1 MVMKKLRTATA
12 AALAVVFA
20 VGAWAQPKAGDY
32 VSGAFEV
39 YAGNNTHTYALEEIV
54 GTGSVSG
61 YPTYAAPPVVGTT
74 ARSAVETLLGFGAKD
89 EMRPYVVL
97 EARSAGAMMPEDSR
111 GMITFALS
119 GAKFAARVSNSDLVA
134 VAAMDNVDLTAAAL
148 EGVDT
153 FAVLQIAE
161 GGGVGDSSVTFEVQI
176 DSGGSPAQEF
186 GTPRP
191 ADTDSNPNNDHG
203 DAFVLK
209 LPALDEVSPGG
220 VSVTVSTDSITTDF
234 PVVDMVERWVDMDG
248 RLEADDVAISA
259 RVIGRAADAVMLTV
273 VPETS
278 TADIDIEG
286 RMHLVSGDGGMTS
299 LIHVGSLGVALA
311 PGVLQSNGEA
321 FGFDAGGAGH
331 VVVTVHGVDD
341 TDTVFLDAVTSGTST
356 TPMAVDTGE
365 ELAVSDGM
373 ATDDF
378 SLSGLP
384 ASSDLYVMVDGE
396 RTLSPG
402 TIRAEA
408 SISFQ
413 SGIRDLMWLTTPPW
427 IAAAQPA
434 EATVDVRYAGTHGIL
449 PRAYAIAPAGSGTG
463 DISNVRIRCDD
474 SSECQVYLACTDSM
488 GNDVFG
494 KVGTTIPA
502 RATMVLRDGG
512 SGTAMDLRE
521 VFDEDAWMSGRLS
534 CDVIA
539 PDRNVEVQVLTRS
552 GGALVNNTYVDGGD
566 GGG

>member
-1 MVMKKLRTATA
+1 MVMKKLRTAAA

-20 VGAWAQPKAGDY
+20 VGAWAQAVGEYAG
-32 VSGAFEV
+32 GAFEV

-54 GTGSVSG
+54 GTGEVSG
-61 YPTYAAPPVVGTT
+61 YPTYSAPPVAGTT
-74 ARSAVETLLGFGAKD
+74 AKSAVEALLGFGAND
-89 EMRPYVVL
+89 EMQPYVVF
-97 EARSAGAMMPEDSR
+97 EARSAGAAMPLNSR
-111 GMITFALS
+111 GLITFALS
-119 GAKFAARVSNSDLVA
+119 GAKFAARVNNSDLVP
-134 VAAMDNVDLTAAAL
+134 VQQFTDDLTTAAL
-148 EGVDT
+148 ESVDT
-153 FAVLQIAE
+153 FAILRKSE

-176 DSGGSPAQEF
+176 DSTNAF
-186 GTPRP
+186 GDPR
-191 ADTDSNPNNDHG
+191 AGTDTLDNDHG

-209 LPALDEVSPGG
+209 LPGLDEVSPGG
-220 VSVTVSTDSITTDF
+220 VSVTVSTDRITTDF
-234 PVVDMVERWVDMDG
+234 PVVDMVQRYVETETLPAPEDF
-248 RLEADDVAISA
+248 AISA
-259 RVIGRAADAVMLTV
+259 RVIGPAADAVMLTV

-286 RMHLVSGDGGMTS
+286 RMHLVSGGRMTS
-299 LIHVGSLGVALA
+299 LIHVGSVGVALTA
-311 PGVLQSNGEA
+311 GVLQSNGEP

-341 TDTVFLDAVTSGTST
+341 TDTVFLDTVTAATG
-356 TPMAVDTGE
+356 PAVDTGE

-373 ATDDF
+373 ATNDF

-384 ASSDLYVMVDGE
+384 ASSNLYLMVDGE

-408 SISFQ
+408 SISFR
-413 SGIRDLMWLTTPPW
+413 SGISDLMWLTSPPW
-427 IAAAQPA
+427 IAAAPPA
-434 EATVDVRYAGTHGIL
+434 EATVNVRYAGTEGIL

-474 SSECQVYLACTDSM
+474 SSECQVFLACTDPM

-494 KVGTTIPA
+494 KVGKTIPA

-512 SGTAMDLRE
+512 GGDAMDLRE
-521 VFDEDAWMSGRLS
+521 VFGEDAWMSGRLS

-539 PDRNVEVQVLTRS
+539 PDRHVEVQVLTRS

-566 GGG
+566 AGG

>member
-1 MVMKKLRTATA
+1 MVMKKLRTAAA

-20 VGAWAQPKAGDY
+20 VGAWAQTDVGDY
-32 VSGAFEV
+32 AGGAFEV

-61 YPTYAAPPVVGTT
+61 YPTYAAAPVAGTT
-74 ARSAVETLLGFGAKD
+74 ARSAVEALLGFGAND

-97 EARSAGAMMPEDSR
+97 EARGAGGEMPDDSR
-111 GMITFALS
+111 GLITFALS

-134 VAAMDNVDLTAAAL
+134 VAAMDNVDLTTAAL
-148 EGVDT
+148 EGDDT
-153 FAVLQIAE
+153 FAVLQISE

-176 DSGGSPAQEF
+176 DSDAANPRDF

-191 ADTDSNPNNDHG
+191 ADTDSLNNDHG

-220 VSVTVSTDSITTDF
+220 VSVTVSTDRVTTDF
-234 PVVDMVERWVDMDG
+234 PVVDMVQRYVETD
-248 RLEADDVAISA
+248 AQPAPDDVAISA
-259 RVIGRAADAVMLTV
+259 RVIGPAADAVMLTV
-273 VPETS
+273 VPENS

-286 RMHLVSGDGGMTS
+286 RMHLVSGDRMTS
-299 LIHVGSLGVALA
+299 LIHVGSVGVALT

-341 TDTVFLDAVTSGTST
+341 TDTVFLDTVTAVTG
-356 TPMAVDTGE
+356 PAVDTGE

-373 ATDDF
+373 ATNDF
-378 SLSGLP
+378 SLSSLP
-384 ASSDLYVMVDGE
+384 TSSSLYVMVDGE

-408 SISFQ
+408 SISFR
-413 SGIRDLMWLTTPPW
+413 SGISDLMWLASPPW
-427 IAAAQPA
+427 IAVAPLA
-434 EATVDVRYAGTHGIL
+434 EATVDVRYAGTEGML

-474 SSECQVYLACTDSM
+474 SSECQVFLACTDTM

-494 KVGTTIPA
+494 KVEETIPA

-512 SGTAMDLRE
+512 GGDAMDLRE
-521 VFDEDAWMSGRLS
+521 VFGEDAWMSGRLS

-539 PDRNVEVQVLTRS
+539 PDRQVEVQVLTRS
-552 GGALVNNTYVDGGD
+552 GGALVNNTYVDGG
-566 GGG
+566 G

>member
-1 MVMKKLRTATA
+1 MVMKKLSTAAA

-20 VGAWAQPKAGDY
+20 VGAWAQTEVGDY
-32 VSGAFEV
+32 AGGAFEV

-54 GTGSVSG
+54 GTGNVSG
-61 YPTYAAPPVVGTT
+61 YPTYAAAPAVGTT

-153 FAVLQIAE
+153 FAVLQVSE

-176 DSGGSPAQEF
+176 DSGDPDPDF

-191 ADTDSNPNNDHG
+191 ADTDSLNNDHG

-234 PVVDMVERWVDMDG
+234 PVVDMVQRYVATDTPGQLAVEDF
-248 RLEADDVAISA
+248 AISA

-273 VPETS
+273 VPENS

-286 RMHLVSGDGGMTS
+286 RMHLVSDDGGMTS

-321 FGFDAGGAGH
+321 FGFDVGGAGH

-413 SGIRDLMWLTTPPW
+413 SGISDLMWLTTPPW

-434 EATVDVRYAGTHGIL
+434 EATVDVRYAGTDGIL